1 MSDNTTKEKIL
12 DTAEKLFVKNGLSAT
27 SLRAIIK
34 EAGVNTAAVHYHFGS
49 KQGLIEAV
57 FGRRA
62 GQLNAARL
70 RLLDEVESENRSGPL
85 PLEDVVRA
93 FVRPV
98 ISFDMD
104 HSSPI
109 YMIPQ
114 LMGRA
119 ITEPAPFYRQIV
131 HRAFKETFE
140 RFTVALNRALP
151 EFDAEEI
158 MWRIHFMVGAMIFTV
173 MVPKMHPE
181 RFPESTAT
189 GDPDVVTER
198 LVQFVAAGMRTP
210 APEAAGKESN

>member
-12 DTAEKLFVKNGLSAT
+12 DTAEKLFVENGLSAT

-98 ISFDMD
+98 ISCDMD

-131 HRAFKETFE
+131 QRAFKETFE
-140 RFTVALNRALP
+140 RFTVAVNRALP
-151 EFDAEEI
+151 ELDAEEV

-173 MVPKMHPE
+173 MVPKMNPE
-181 RFPESTAT
+181 RFPEPTAT

-210 APEAAGKESN
+210 APQAAGKETN